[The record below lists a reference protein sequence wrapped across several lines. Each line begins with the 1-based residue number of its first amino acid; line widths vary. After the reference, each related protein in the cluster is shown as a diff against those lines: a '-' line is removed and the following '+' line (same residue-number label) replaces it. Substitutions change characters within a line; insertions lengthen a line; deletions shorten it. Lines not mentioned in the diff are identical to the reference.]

1 VPFLPESGFANPKE
15 RSLALTFRSM
25 ARCRMGDVSGLQRA
39 LEQAYRDFAGP
50 FPYSDR
56 VMTSGEADPAAW
68 CMIQAALREA
78 ESLLPAHSR

>member
-1 VPFLPESGFANPKE
+1 MLPESGFANPKE

-25 ARCRMGDVSGLQRA
+25 ARCRMGDASGPRKS
-39 LEQAYRDFAGP
+39 LEQARQDFAGP

-56 VMTSGEADPAAW
+56 VMSSGEADPAAW

-78 ESLLPAHSR
+78 KSLLPAAGR